1 MAQLMKMIQKEREG
15 GQSATKMHNRMIELR
30 KKLVQEAFFAKRRER
45 EQKVINRSKQNKIY

>member
-45 EQKVINRSKQNKIY
+45 EQKVITRSKQNKIY